1 MNILTVNLLFS
12 TLVFWIAARLYI
24 LPRLDDLKPNV
35 ILLPIL
41 LLHSLRHLGLMFD
54 TPWATLHWRAEGM
67 LEFYALLFIPGMKP
81 LPLPWG

>member
-24 LPRLDDLKPNV
+24 LPRLDDLKPNS

-41 LLHSLRHLGLMFD
+41 LLH
-54 TPWATLHWRAEGM
+54 
-67 LEFYALLFIPGMKP
+67 
-81 LPLPWG
+81 